1 MKEVTVKLTLDDK
14 GAIKSAENIQ
24 GSIKDIGDEAE
35 KTGDKVEG
43 VGKSASKSKKGF
55 ATMGKGIKAVGTAF
69 KAAGIGLVVALV
81 AGLTEAF
88 SRNKRI
94 MDGVSIV
101 LGTIQE
107 VFTQVAD
114 ALIATYDAVA
124 QSSDNFDALG
134 KVMGG
139 LLTIAITP
147 LKLSFYAIK
156 LALQQAQLT
165 WEDSFFGGGDEEKMA
180 QLRLDIG
187 ETKTAI
193 SEVADEAV
201 EAGKVVVTNFAEAVT
216 EVGKITDIAS
226 ENLSKVNI
234 KAANETAKAHK
245 AATDAAIIAQAMA
258 AKNIALFDRQA
269 EQQRQIR
276 DDANK
281 SIKERQEAN
290 VKLGEILEKQE
301 KELLK
306 QAAAVEAGARAEV
319 AKNNSIDNRAAL
331 IAAEAATAQVLA
343 DIEGKR
349 SEQKSNTNTLLLE
362 EKGLIT
368 SVTNAEKERNKI
380 KRDFD
385 AEQEVDPLVKLEK
398 QKSALELENTAIL
411 EDLEAKRLLFAE
423 GTQQRVDAE
432 QDYLNQKQV
441 IDNQLIA
448 NNTATNN
455 QITENDKVAAAA
467 KRDVQKAS
475 LDAVSTGFDILAGFA
490 EENKELQAASI
501 IASNAVGIAKNI
513 IDTNAANALLTTQL
527 GVAAAPAITANF
539 IRMGIGIASS
549 IAATAKGLS
558 ALGKSGGG
566 DTSGGGAAAG
576 GGGATAPAFNLVEG
590 TESNA
595 IQDSI
600 TNQDTAI
607 KAIVVSGDVTT
618 AQSADRNAID
628 SSGF

>member
-55 ATMGKGIKAVGTAF
+55 ATMGKGIKAVGTAL
-69 KAAGIGLVVALV
+69 KAAGIGLIVALV

-94 MDGVSIV
+94 MDGVSVV

-139 LLTIAITP
+139 ILTVAISPFQLAFYGIKQALLA
-147 LKLSFYAIK
+147 
-156 LALQQAQLT
+156 AQLA
-165 WEDSFFGGGDEEKMA
+165 WEDSFFGGGDEAKMA
-180 QLRLDIG
+180 ELRKEIQDTSADITRIADASM
-187 ETKTAI
+187 EAAI
-193 SEVADEAV
+193 SVGDNISEAIDEVV
-201 EAGKVVVTNFAEAVT
+201 SIT
-216 EVGKITDIAS
+216 EIAS
-226 ENLSKVNI
+226 ENLSKVSI

-245 AATDAAIIAQAMA
+245 AATDAAILAQAES

-306 QAAAVEAGARAEV
+306 QAAAVEAGARAEL
-319 AKNNSIDNRAAL
+319 AKNDSIENRAAL
-331 IAAEAATAQVLA
+331 IAAEAASAQVLA

-368 SVTNAEKERNKI
+368 SVTNAEGERQKQQ
-380 KRDFD
+380 REFD

-398 QKSALELENTAIL
+398 QKTALELENEAIL
-411 EDLEAKRLLFAE
+411 KDLEAKRLLYAE

-432 QDYLNQKQV
+432 QDYLNKKQG
-441 IDNQLIA
+441 IDNQLVA
-448 NNTATNN
+448 NAKLTAEE
-455 QITENDKVAAAA
+455 QKKIDQEVADA
-467 KRDVQKAS
+467 KIGIQKAS
-475 LDAVSTGFDILAGFA
+475 LNAVSAGIDILAGFA
-490 EENKELQAASI
+490 EENKDLQAAALI
-501 IASNAVGIAKNI
+501 TSNAVGIATNI
-513 IDTNAANALLTTQL
+513 IDTNAANAKLSGT
-527 GVAAAPAITANF
+527 GPAAPGLIAANF
-539 IRMGIGIASS
+539 IRMGVGIAASV
-549 IAATAKGLS
+549 AATAKGLA
-558 ALGKSGGG
+558 ALNKGG
-566 DTSGGGAAAG
+566 DTSGGGADAAG
-576 GGGATAPAFNLVEG
+576 GGAEAPAFNLVEG
-590 TESNA
+590 SESNA
-595 IQDSI
+595 IQQSI
-600 TNQDTAI
+600 QGQENAV
-607 KAIVVSGDVTT
+607 KAYVVSGEVTT
-618 AQSADRNAID
+618 AQSADRNIVEG
-628 SSGF
+628 SGF

>member
-14 GAIKSAENIQ
+14 GAVKSVENMQ
-24 GSIKDIGDEAE
+24 SAIKDVGDEAE

-55 ATMGKGIKAVGTAF
+55 ATMGKGIKAVGTAL
-69 KAAGIGLVVALV
+69 KAAGIGLIVALV

-94 MDGVSIV
+94 MDGVSVV

-139 LLTIAITP
+139 ILTVAISPFQLAFYGIKQALLA
-147 LKLSFYAIK
+147 
-156 LALQQAQLT
+156 AQLA
-165 WEDSFFGGGDEEKMA
+165 WEDSFFGGGDEAKMA
-180 QLRLDIG
+180 ELRKEIQDTSADITRIADASM
-187 ETKTAI
+187 EAAI
-193 SEVADEAV
+193 SVGDNISEAIDEVV
-201 EAGKVVVTNFAEAVT
+201 SIT
-216 EVGKITDIAS
+216 EIAS
-226 ENLSKVNI
+226 ENLSKVSI

-245 AATDAAIIAQAMA
+245 AATDAAILAQAES

-306 QAAAVEAGARAEV
+306 QAAAVEAGARAEL
-319 AKNNSIDNRAAL
+319 AKNDSIENRAAL
-331 IAAEAATAQVLA
+331 IAAEAASAQVLA

-368 SVTNAEKERNKI
+368 SVTNAEGERQKQQ
-380 KRDFD
+380 REFD

-398 QKSALELENTAIL
+398 QKTALELENEAIL
-411 EDLEAKRLLFAE
+411 KDLEAKRLLYAE

-432 QDYLNQKQV
+432 QDYLNKKQG
-441 IDNQLIA
+441 IDNQLVA
-448 NNTATNN
+448 NAKLTAEE
-455 QITENDKVAAAA
+455 QKKIDQEVADA
-467 KRDVQKAS
+467 KIGIQKAS
-475 LDAVSTGFDILAGFA
+475 LNAVSAGIDILAGFA
-490 EENKELQAASI
+490 EENKDLQAAALI
-501 IASNAVGIAKNI
+501 TSNAVGIATNI
-513 IDTNAANALLTTQL
+513 IDTNAANAKLSGT
-527 GVAAAPAITANF
+527 GPAAPGLIAANF
-539 IRMGIGIASS
+539 IRMGVGIAASV
-549 IAATAKGLS
+549 AATAKGLA
-558 ALGKSGGG
+558 ALNKGG
-566 DTSGGGAAAG
+566 DTSGGGADAAG
-576 GGGATAPAFNLVEG
+576 GGAEAPAFNLVEG
-590 TESNA
+590 SESNA
-595 IQDSI
+595 IQQSI
-600 TNQDTAI
+600 QGQENAV
-607 KAIVVSGDVTT
+607 KAYVVSGEVTT
-618 AQSADRNAID
+618 AQSADRNIVEG
-628 SSGF
+628 SGF

>member
-55 ATMGKGIKAVGTAF
+55 ATMGKGIKAVGTAL
-69 KAAGIGLVVALV
+69 KAAGIGLIVALV

-94 MDGVSIV
+94 MDGVSVV

-139 LLTIAITP
+139 ILTVAISPFQLAFYGIKQALLA
-147 LKLSFYAIK
+147 
-156 LALQQAQLT
+156 AQLA
-165 WEDSFFGGGDEEKMA
+165 WEDSFFGGGDEAKMA
-180 QLRLDIG
+180 ELRKEIQDTSADITRIADASM
-187 ETKTAI
+187 EAAI
-193 SEVADEAV
+193 SVGDNISEAIDEVV
-201 EAGKVVVTNFAEAVT
+201 SIT
-216 EVGKITDIAS
+216 EIAS
-226 ENLSKVNI
+226 ENLSKVSI

-245 AATDAAIIAQAMA
+245 AATDAAILAQAES

-306 QAAAVEAGARAEV
+306 QAAAVEAGARAEL
-319 AKNNSIDNRAAL
+319 AKNDSIENRAAL
-331 IAAEAATAQVLA
+331 IAAEAASAQVLA

-368 SVTNAEKERNKI
+368 SVTNAEGERQKQQ
-380 KRDFD
+380 REFD

-398 QKSALELENTAIL
+398 QKTALELENEAIL
-411 EDLEAKRLLFAE
+411 KDLEAKRLLYAE

-432 QDYLNQKQV
+432 QDYLNKKQG
-441 IDNQLIA
+441 IDNQLVA
-448 NNTATNN
+448 NAKLTAEE
-455 QITENDKVAAAA
+455 QKKIDQEVADA
-467 KRDVQKAS
+467 KIGIQKAS
-475 LDAVSTGFDILAGFA
+475 LNAVSAGIDILAGFA
-490 EENKELQAASI
+490 EENKDLQAAALI
-501 IASNAVGIAKNI
+501 TSNAVGIATNI
-513 IDTNAANALLTTQL
+513 IDTNAANAKLSGT
-527 GVAAAPAITANF
+527 GPAAPGLIAANF
-539 IRMGIGIASS
+539 IRMGVGIAASV
-549 IAATAKGLS
+549 AATAKGLA
-558 ALGKSGGG
+558 ALNKGG
-566 DTSGGGAAAG
+566 DTSGGGADAAG
-576 GGGATAPAFNLVEG
+576 GGAEAPAFNLVEG
-590 TESNA
+590 SESNA
-595 IQDSI
+595 IQQSI
-600 TNQDTAI
+600 TGQENAV
-607 KAIVVSGDVTT
+607 KAYVVSGEVTT
-618 AQSADRNAID
+618 AQSADRNIVEG
-628 SSGF
+628 SGF

>member
-55 ATMGKGIKAVGTAF
+55 ATMGKGIKAVGTAL
-69 KAAGIGLVVALV
+69 KAAGIGLIVALV

-94 MDGVSIV
+94 MDGVSVV

-139 LLTIAITP
+139 ILTVAISPFQLAFYGIKQALLA
-147 LKLSFYAIK
+147 
-156 LALQQAQLT
+156 AQLA
-165 WEDSFFGGGDEEKMA
+165 WEDSFFGGGDEAKMA
-180 QLRLDIG
+180 ELRKEIQDTSADITRIADASM
-187 ETKTAI
+187 EAAI
-193 SEVADEAV
+193 SVGDNISEAIDEVV
-201 EAGKVVVTNFAEAVT
+201 SIT
-216 EVGKITDIAS
+216 EIAS
-226 ENLSKVNI
+226 ENLSKVSI

-245 AATDAAIIAQAMA
+245 AATDAAILAQAES

-306 QAAAVEAGARAEV
+306 QAAAVEAGARAEL
-319 AKNNSIDNRAAL
+319 AKNDSIENRAAL
-331 IAAEAATAQVLA
+331 IAAEAASAQVLA

-368 SVTNAEKERNKI
+368 SVTNAEGERQKQQ
-380 KRDFD
+380 REFD

-398 QKSALELENTAIL
+398 QKTALELENEAIL
-411 EDLEAKRLLFAE
+411 KDLEAKRLLYAE

-432 QDYLNQKQV
+432 QDYLNKKQG
-441 IDNQLIA
+441 IDNQLVA
-448 NNTATNN
+448 NTKATND
-455 QITENDKVAAAA
+455 Q
-467 KRDVQKAS
+467 
-475 LDAVSTGFDILAGFA
+475 
-490 EENKELQAASI
+490 
-501 IASNAVGIAKNI
+501 
-513 IDTNAANALLTTQL
+513 
-527 GVAAAPAITANF
+527 
-539 IRMGIGIASS
+539 
-549 IAATAKGLS
+549 
-558 ALGKSGGG
+558 
-566 DTSGGGAAAG
+566 
-576 GGGATAPAFNLVEG
+576 
-590 TESNA
+590 
-595 IQDSI
+595 
-600 TNQDTAI
+600 I
-607 KAIVVSGDVTT
+607 KANRPSSSRRKARDSKSKFRRCLFGCWYTSRICRGKQRATSCLYNCIKCYRYSYKYNRYKRSQRKANTRGRGCRSCINYRQFYTYGYRD
-618 AQSADRNAID
+618 SRID
-628 SSGF
+628 SSDGARSFSFR

>member
-14 GAIKSAENIQ
+14 GAVVAAKNIQ
-24 GSIKDIGDEAE
+24 DSIKDIGGEAE

-55 ATMGKGIKAVGTAF
+55 ATMAKGLKSVGVAL
-69 KAAGIGLVVALV
+69 KAAGIGLVIALV

-134 KVMGG
+134 KVMSGILTVAISPFQLAFYG
-139 LLTIAITP
+139 IKQALLA
-147 LKLSFYAIK
+147 
-156 LALQQAQLT
+156 AQLA
-165 WEDSFFGGGDEEKMA
+165 WEDSFFGDGDEAKMA
-180 QLRLDIG
+180 ELRKGIQETSADITRIADASM
-187 ETKTAI
+187 EAAI
-193 SEVADEAV
+193 SVGDNISEAIDEVV
-201 EAGKVVVTNFAEAVT
+201 SIT
-216 EVGKITDIAS
+216 EIAS

-306 QAAAVEAGARAEV
+306 QAAAVEAGARAEL
-319 AKNNSIDNRAAL
+319 AKNDSIDNRAAL
-331 IAAEAATAQVLA
+331 IAAEAASAQVLA

-368 SVTNAEKERNKI
+368 SVTNAEGERQKQQ
-380 KRDFD
+380 REFD
-385 AEQEVDPLVKLEK
+385 AEQEVDPLLKLEK
-398 QKSALELENTAIL
+398 QKTALELENEAIL
-411 EDLEAKRLLFAE
+411 EDLEAKRLLYAE

-432 QDYLNQKQV
+432 QDYLNQKQG
-441 IDNQLIA
+441 IDNQLVA
-448 NNTATNN
+448 NTKATND
-455 QITENDKVAAAA
+455 QIKANDQATADA
-467 KRDVQKAS
+467 KLGIQKSS
-475 LDAVSTGFDILAGFA
+475 LDAASSAVGILAGFA

-501 IASNAVGIAKNI
+501 IASNAIGIATNI
-513 IDTNAANALLTTQL
+513 IDTNAANAKLTL
-527 GVAAAPAITANF
+527 EAGVAAPALITANF
-539 IRMGIGIASS
+539 IRMGTGIAAS
-549 IAATAKGLS
+549 IAATAQGLS
-558 ALGKSGGG
+558 ALGKGGAPAGG
-566 DTSGGGAAAG
+566 DAGAGGAE
-576 GGGATAPAFNLVEG
+576 APAFNLVEG
-590 TESNA
+590 SESNA
-595 IQDSI
+595 IQQSI
-600 TNQDTAI
+600 QGQENAV
-607 KAIVVSGDVTT
+607 KAFVVSGDVTT
-618 AQSADRNAID
+618 AQSADRNIVEG
-628 SSGF
+628 SGF